1 MEIKAK
7 GRYLKISPKKM
18 RLVVDLIRGMEAE
31 KALNYLNFIPQKAAL
46 LIAKVLKSCIA
57 NAENNFDLKKDN
69 LLIKKIFVNEGT
81 VLKRWQ
87 PKAFGRATPIKKKN
101 CHLEIVLE
109 EKNPSSKKA
118 TKPLKEKK
126 ASEKIIQTENN
137 NQGKEEINIPIKE
150 TQRTQETIEKK
161 QKIDK
166 VKARAK
172 GTKGILTRVFR
183 RKSI

>member
-18 RLVVDLIRGMEAE
+18 RLVVDLIRGMDAGEG
-31 KALNYLNFIPQKAAL
+31 LNYLNFIPQKAAL

-57 NAENNFDLKKDN
+57 NAENNFDLKKEN
-69 LLIKKIFVNEGT
+69 LFIKKIFVNEGT

-87 PKAFGRATPIKKKN
+87 PKAFGRAMPLKKKN

-109 EKNPSSKKA
+109 ERNPNLKKE
-118 TKPLKEKK
+118 TELLKEKK
-126 ASEKIIQTENN
+126 ILETSGQVEASAHE
-137 NQGKEEINIPIKE
+137 GKEINVSAKEALRTKE
-150 TQRTQETIEKK
+150 TIGKG

-166 VKARAK
+166 VKTRAK
-172 GTKGILTRVFR
+172 GTKGVLNKVFR